1 MFEQVCF
8 ENGPTEILMQAS
20 VSQPLG
26 IGWDVGEGQGW
37 ERGIL
42 EDLVTGEIC
51 HLERMGPKDCTP
63 KQVPDRK
70 GVQSLK
76 HNYSGK

>member
-20 VSQPLG
+20 VSQPPG

-42 EDLVTGEIC
+42 EDPSWKGWV
-51 HLERMGPKDCTP
+51 PKTVPQSKSLIGRECNHWKVITP
-63 KQVPDRK
+63 ESD
-70 GVQSLK
+70 
-76 HNYSGK
+76 